1 MRPPLQLTLR
11 RLLVISGLVTA
22 CLGASTSSCEFGD
35 GSGGIGPSFVT
46 ELSLRDA
53 SGLPSDTFARGE
65 PIELRLTVRNRL
77 STAATVQFSDARTSD
92 FVVIRQGSRVLVWK
106 WSDGRAFPLVL
117 TELEFAAGETKT
129 FSVTWDQSDSSGQ
142 PVAAGVYEARG
153 VLVYEGFDADPLRS
167 HEMGSTLERFTI
179 Q

>member
-1 MRPPLQLTLR
+1 MR
-11 RLLVISGLVTA
+11 RLLTILGLVTA

-53 SGLPSDTFARGE
+53 NGLPSDSFARGE

-77 STAATVQFSDARTSD
+77 NTAATVQFNDTRTSD
-92 FVVIRQGSRVLVWK
+92 FVVIRQGSQALVWK
-106 WSDGRAFPLVL
+106 WSDGKAFAQVI
-117 TELEFAAGETKT
+117 TEVEFAAGETKT
-129 FSVTWDQSDSSGQ
+129 FSVTWDQFGSNGQ
-142 PVAAGVYEARG
+142 AVDAGTYEARG
-153 VLVYEGFDADPLRS
+153 VLVYQGFDADPLRS

-179 Q
+179 R